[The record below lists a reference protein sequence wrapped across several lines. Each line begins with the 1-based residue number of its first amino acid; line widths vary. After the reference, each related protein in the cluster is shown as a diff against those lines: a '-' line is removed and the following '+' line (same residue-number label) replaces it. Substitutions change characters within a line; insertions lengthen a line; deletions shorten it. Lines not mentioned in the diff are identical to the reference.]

1 MEIGMTTTAET
12 KTVSR
17 RKALSMIGTMSVAIP
32 LANCGGS
39 DSNND
44 STTTTSSTNSTSSS
58 SSSDA
63 TLSTLSLSSGSLSPT
78 FNSATLSY
86 TASVTNSVSLI
97 TITPTASNSSATIKV
112 NGITVGSGNA
122 SNALSLNVGSNS
134 ISIIVTATDGLTS
147 KTYSTTVVRAAASAG
162 TNCAII
168 PTETQGPFPLLAVL
182 TNAAV
187 VRKNITEGK
196 TGVPLTVKLK
206 VIDVNN
212 SCEPIANAA
221 VYIWHCDKDGSY
233 SGYSSTQNGNHA
245 GETFLRGI
253 QVTDSAGLVDFN
265 TIYPGWYAGR
275 ITHIHLQVYL
285 NDNLTVT
292 ATATSQLAFPQTIT
306 ATVYSSTLYASHG
319 QNTSVTSFAADNI
332 FADGTSYQMTEVTGN
347 TTEGYVA
354 TLTVGIAVPK

>member
-1 MEIGMTTTAET
+1 MKTTTLDS
-12 KTVSR
+12 KTLSR
-17 RKALSMIGTMSVAIP
+17 RKALGMIGAMSVAIP

-39 DSNND
+39 DGDNSSTTNSSNN
-44 STTTTSSTNSTSSS
+44 SSTSSNS
-58 SSSDA
+58 TDA
-63 TLSTLSLSSGSLSPT
+63 TLSTLSLSTGSLSPT
-78 FNSATLSY
+78 FVSTTSSY
-86 TASVTNSVSLI
+86 NASVTNSVSLV
-97 TITPTASNSSATIKV
+97 TITPTASNSGATIKV
-112 NGITVGSGNA
+112 NGLTVSSGNA
-122 SNALSLNVGSNS
+122 SSALSLNVGSNTMT
-134 ISIIVTATDGLTS
+134 IIVTAADGVST
-147 KTYSTTVVRAAASAG
+147 KTYTTTVVRAAASAG

-168 PTETQGPFPLLAVL
+168 PSETQGPFPLLAVL
-182 TNAAV
+182 SNAAV
-187 VRKNITEGK
+187 VRKNITESK

-292 ATATSQLAFPQTIT
+292 ATATSQLAFPQTTT
-306 ATVYSSTLYASHG
+306 ATVYSSTLYAAHG

-332 FADGTSYQMTEVTGN
+332 FADGTSYQMTEITGN
-347 TTEGYVA
+347 TTDGYVA
-354 TLTVGIAVPK
+354 TLTVGIAVAK